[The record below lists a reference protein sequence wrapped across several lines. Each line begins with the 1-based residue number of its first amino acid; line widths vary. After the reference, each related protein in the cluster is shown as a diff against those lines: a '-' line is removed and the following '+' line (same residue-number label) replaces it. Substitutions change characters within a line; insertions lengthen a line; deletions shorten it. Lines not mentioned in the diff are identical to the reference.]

1 MARPGPNIIKT
12 HELGDGSTWDI
23 TQADA
28 QYVVTYQGRPCGVR
42 QHVQTMTT
50 QGYKYQK
57 LSYTNLGNA
66 LAQVKRLNH
75 KFNTEDFDVME
86 VC

>member
-1 MARPGPNIIKT
+1 MARPKPNILLT
-12 HELGDGSTWDI
+12 HQRGDGSVWDI
-23 TQADA
+23 TEADA
-28 QYVVTYQGRPCGVR
+28 QYVITYQGKSCGVR

-66 LAQVKRLNH
+66 LAQMRRLNH
-75 KFNTEDFDVME
+75 KFGCNDFDVME
-86 VC
+86 VT